1 MSTQRIN
8 ALPSGTA
15 TFTATARLAYE
26 DANDETN
33 KTKFLNVTSL
43 GTQFLPLAGG
53 TMSGDIDM
61 NINDINEIGTL
72 LFNNIGTGA
81 NPSFFSDTDG
91 ARQLSFNGDLIVLTD
106 GKLGFGNNFLK
117 EDALLGAMMRVQDV
131 SGFTFDFLGT
141 GNFEVRTAK
150 DTPGDIVSRFESIG
164 EDENTNTV
172 LYSSFETKIID
183 NTVAGLSASV
193 NFLTAFGGSEEQA
206 VLGLNIINQKEVF
219 IYDNIRF
226 NNLGTGTDPTLFA
239 DSASQALDLAGSLDM
254 GSDINM
260 RSNDINFRGTNHVIS
275 STIDTLSLT
284 YDAFLIFDTLETQSS
299 VQFKSTQQTNTEF
312 AFFDFVAKN
321 TSSQDIIYGGIS
333 AKINNSITTEE
344 DASWQFLVQSNSIQD
359 VPILGMNVDSDKA
372 VKIFNSARFFNS
384 GTGGANL
391 DSFIESNNSDTQQIL
406 RIKGSVQH
414 DFTEQA
420 PLGQTGTITYQGF
433 HSTPVA
439 NNTTIARFD
448 YFDRNS
454 LGQNRQYLRIEAMVE
469 NATTVDGGYLLQVR
483 TADSLI
489 SYITINA
496 NSSGLTAFNQP
507 ISLTGNE
514 ITKIGFVDFTAGSDP
529 GAPTAGQARIFVET
543 IDANNEQ
550 AFFYL
555 KKLGVITKV
564 FLA

>member
-53 TMSGDIDM
+53 TMTGDIDM

-193 NFLTAFGGSEEQA
+193 NFLTAFGGSEEQPI
-206 VLGLNIINQKEVF
+206 LGLNVNDAGEVF
-219 IYDNIRF
+219 VYNQLILRNTNLTGPDSIMESVNGNQQLLRIRTSVVFDFEDVIAAGFDNGVFSFQGRHPNPPADTIITQMFWFDFNDNSQNREYARF
-226 NNLGTGTDPTLFA
+226 NAIVEDPSAGNEEGGLQWLILEGTGAPQEYVHFNNNA
-239 DSASQALDLAGSLDM
+239 DHNISFFRDLDLIG
-254 GSDINM
+254 
-260 RSNDINFRGTNHVIS
+260 NDIL
-275 STIDTLSLT
+275 DT
-284 YDAFLIFDTLETQSS
+284 
-299 VQFKSTQQTNTEF
+299 
-312 AFFDFVAKN
+312 
-321 TSSQDIIYGGIS
+321 G
-333 AKINNSITTEE
+333 
-344 DASWQFLVQSNSIQD
+344 
-359 VPILGMNVDSDKA
+359 
-372 VKIFNSARFFNS
+372 
-384 GTGGANL
+384 
-391 DSFIESNNSDTQQIL
+391 FIEFD
-406 RIKGSVQH
+406 RI
-414 DFTEQA
+414 
-420 PLGQTGTITYQGF
+420 
-433 HSTPVA
+433 STPGNPA
-439 NNTTIARFD
+439 TDKSRF
-448 YFDRNS
+448 YMK
-454 LGQNRQYLRIEAMVE
+454 Q
-469 NATTVDGGYLLQVR
+469 
-483 TADSLI
+483 
-489 SYITINA
+489 
-496 NSSGLTAFNQP
+496 
-507 ISLTGNE
+507 
-514 ITKIGFVDFTAGSDP
+514 
-529 GAPTAGQARIFVET
+529 
-543 IDANNEQ
+543 IDANNDGL
-550 AFFYL
+550 FTL
-555 KKLGVITKV
+555 IKKNNTITEV
-564 FLA
+564 QIA